1 MRSFKQHI
9 NEQAKTKIPA
19 AKFEELIVIAF
30 NGGFKK
36 KIYIMNMQMSLKK
49 LQMILEIKQVHL
61 KIQ

>member
-30 NGGFKK
+30 NGGFNNAKDRYGIDK
-36 KIYIMNMQMSLKK
+36 SRYRDFTCKRILYIVYY
-49 LQMILEIKQVHL
+49 I
-61 KIQ
+61 